1 MKRLISS
8 WIFKMHLTRIYQKIP
23 CLELWMYV
31 YVCVSHKIARGGG
44 YYTCFESIATYTSQ
58 LVLFFKTQHH
68 REVVN
73 KEEKHSRVVIYVKP
87 CSSPQTKDQQHASCL
102 RRVFFDWQHTLGGLF
117 PFLRGVGGGG
127 VGERIFFHKTG
138 TNFHTPPQKMFKIF
152 SYPSPKFNRIL

>member
-117 PFLRGVGGGG
+117 PFFKGCWWWWCWW
-127 VGERIFFHKTG
+127 EDFFSQNGNK
-138 TNFHTPPQKMFKIF
+138 F
-152 SYPSPKFNRIL
+152 SYPSPKNV